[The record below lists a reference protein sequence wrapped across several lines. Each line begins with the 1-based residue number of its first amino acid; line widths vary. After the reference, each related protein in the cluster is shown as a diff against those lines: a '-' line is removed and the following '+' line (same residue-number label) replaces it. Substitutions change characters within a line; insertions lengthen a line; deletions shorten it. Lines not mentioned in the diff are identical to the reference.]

1 MAAGVTLARRGTRV
15 LGIDFTSAPRPAK
28 PIKIAAGRVDGDV
41 FVLESIEL
49 AQDFPA
55 FEAHLRADGPWIAG
69 IDAPFGLP
77 REAVVA
83 LGWPQRWP
91 QLVEH
96 CARLGR
102 ERFRSALDRYR
113 ESRPVGN
120 RYAHRA
126 TDHPAGSHSPLKLVN
141 PPVGLMFLECTP
153 RLLRAQVTI
162 PGLHRGGRGRSGD
175 AHRVALEA
183 YPGFTA
189 RSLVAG
195 SYKSDERAK
204 QTPQRRAA
212 RQIML
217 RRLRSGDHPLALQL
231 TASRARLAELVDD
244 PSGDTLD
251 ATIAAMQAG
260 WSLLRSGER
269 FGLPRRID
277 PLEGWIAT
285 VPDPK
290 VSST

>member
-1 MAAGVTLARRGTRV
+1 LRDTRV

-28 PIKIAAGRVDGDV
+28 PITIAGGRIDGDA

-49 AQDFPA
+49 AHDFAA
-55 FEAHLRADGPWIAG
+55 FEALLQSDGPWIAG

-77 REAVVA
+77 REAVLA
-83 LGWPQRWP
+83 LGWPECWP

-102 ERFRSALDRYR
+102 EAFRAALDRYR

-126 TDHPAGSHSPLKLVN
+126 TDYPAGSHSPLKLVN
-141 PPVGLMFLECTP
+141 PPVGLMFLECAP
-153 RLLRAQVTI
+153 RLLRADVTI
-162 PGLHRGGRGRSGD
+162 PGLHRGRRRGS
-175 AHRVALEA
+175 APRVALEA
-183 YPGFTA
+183 YPGYTA
-189 RSLVAG
+189 RALVAG

-204 QTPQRRAA
+204 QTPPRRAA
-212 RQIML
+212 RQSIL

-231 TASRARLAELVDD
+231 TASRTRLAELVDD

-260 WSLLRSGER
+260 WSLLRSAQR

-285 VPDPK
+285 VPHMK
-290 VSST
+290 ASSM